1 MDAATALP
9 AAVSVTGGTTAP
21 SAAELARR
29 GQIEKTAK
37 DFEATFLAQMF
48 NHMFEGTDV
57 AAPFGGGPGEEVW
70 RSVLTDAMAKSVTR
84 AGGVGI
90 ADSVRREM
98 LRLQGLS

>member
-1 MDAATALP
+1 MDAVSAAALSP
-9 AAVSVTGGTTAP
+9 NLNGGTTAP

-29 GQIEKTAK
+29 GQIAQTAK

-57 AAPFGGGPGEEVW
+57 AAPFGGGPGEEIW

>member
-9 AAVSVTGGTTAP
+9 AAVSITGGTTAP
-21 SAAELARR
+21 SAADLARR

-48 NHMFEGTDV
+48 NHMFEGLQTDG
-57 AAPFGGGPGEEVW
+57 PFGGGQGEQVW
-70 RSVLTDAMAKSVTR
+70 RSFLTDAMAKSVTR

-90 ADSVRREM
+90 AASVQREM
-98 LRLQGLS
+98 LKLQGLS